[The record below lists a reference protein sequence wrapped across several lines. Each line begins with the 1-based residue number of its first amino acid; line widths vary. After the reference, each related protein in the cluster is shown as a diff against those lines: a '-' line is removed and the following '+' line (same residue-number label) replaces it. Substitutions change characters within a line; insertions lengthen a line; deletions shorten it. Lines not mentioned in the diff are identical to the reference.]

1 MQSTTGLPTDHS
13 LSMNNDIEFLTTK
26 LGKLDGFGDTGE
38 YLQKIIKSKQVKT
51 VEPAIEPTSEKKD
64 DESKEN
70 ETGPSAEAAEST
82 EPVEKKE

>member
-51 VEPAIEPTSEKKD
+51 VEPAIEPTSETKD
-64 DESKEN
+64 DESKES
-70 ETGPSAEAAEST
+70 ETSPSAEAAEST